1 MLMQKSNSIK
11 IVLPIYY
18 TIKYKTKKNKT
29 ILVGLNWYRNAH
41 FITSNDV
48 KHYFHK
54 LIGEQNINKK
64 FKTLIP
70 EYHIYVRAS
79 NTDGPNIRS
88 ILEKFVLDGLKEYGI
103 IEDDNITIIKGDS
116 SKYFID
122 KENPRIEIFLKEE

>member
-18 TIKYKTKKNKT
+18 TIKYKTKKDKT

-122 KENPRIEIFLKEE
+122 NKNPRIEIFLKEK